1 MRPILCFLAVVVLA
15 PAAYAEPSVNG
26 GFHIVLWLIV
36 FAGAAVSAAVPVLIK
51 KCFKPVMPAWLFWIA
66 VIGLPVLFILF
77 AAPII
82 VGIGSILI
90 TGRTM

>member
-1 MRPILCFLAVVVLA
+1 MRLALFSIAITVIA
-15 PAAYAEPSVNG
+15 PAAYAEPGVDG
-26 GFHIVLWLIV
+26 GFRVYLWLIV
-36 FAGAAVSAAVPVLIK
+36 FVGAAAAAALPVVIK
-51 KCFKPVMPAWLFWIA
+51 KRFKPDMPAWLIWA
-66 VIGLPVLFILF
+66 TAIGLPILFILF